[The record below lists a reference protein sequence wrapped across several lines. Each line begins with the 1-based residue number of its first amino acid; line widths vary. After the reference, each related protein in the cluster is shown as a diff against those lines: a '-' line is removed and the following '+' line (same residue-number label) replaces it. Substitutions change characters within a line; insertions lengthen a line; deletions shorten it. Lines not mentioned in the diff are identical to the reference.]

1 VEAAPAGRRLWIR
14 LPLFLR
20 GQVRAH
26 HPRRLLARFLVHE
39 EISAVL
45 TPSMRIAA
53 LVVVLTSYFV
63 AVFWPLHWQLPRQVR
78 NQAEVAADGH
88 AVFTRPGL
96 LRTYNEQDWLA
107 DVVAGAPFKVHLE
120 AIPAEPHP
128 RFVGRLF
135 GLSNGSFGRLVT
147 IDRDHD
153 DLLIHLRARGTNLD
167 GGPPLRI
174 YNVFR
179 DGVPITIDLEL
190 VGKHLR
196 VAVDGENLLE
206 QDYRA
211 DPRKRWSPYYHVVLG
226 SDLNVRRYFL
236 GEITAA
242 MVSAG
247 AQTVDLLEPG
257 VLAGPSRIFFLSREP
272 RLNLSEDL
280 RTVDAYQNVAG
291 FVPLGMV
298 AAIWPGATI
307 FSVLATGLA
316 VSGTIEFVQLTVPG
330 RVPSVDDVVT
340 NVTGAGI
347 GWLVIFA
354 LRRLLDL
361 WGQRRAAVTAARRR

>member
-1 VEAAPAGRRLWIR
+1 VA
-14 LPLFLR
+14 
-20 GQVRAH
+20 AH
-26 HPRRLLARFLVHE
+26 HPERLIERFLVHE
-39 EISAVL
+39 EISAIL
-45 TPSMRIAA
+45 TPSVRVTA
-53 LVVVLTSYFV
+53 LIVVLVSYFF

-88 AVFTRPGL
+88 AVFAEPGL
-96 LRTYNEQDWLA
+96 LRTYGRQDWLA
-107 DVVAGAPFKVHLE
+107 DVVRGAPFKVHLE
-120 AIPAEPHP
+120 AVPAEPHP

-135 GLSNGSFGRLVT
+135 GLSSGSFGRLLT
-147 IDRDHD
+147 IDRSHD

-174 YNVFR
+174 YNMFR
-179 DGVPITIDLEL
+179 DGVPISIDLEL
-190 VGKHLR
+190 VGKQLR
-196 VAVDGENLLE
+196 VAVDGETVLE
-206 QDYRA
+206 HEYRTH
-211 DPRKRWSPYYHVVLG
+211 PRKRWSSYYHVVLG

-242 MVSAG
+242 QVTADER
-247 AQTVDLLEPG
+247 TVDLLQPG
-257 VLAGPSRIFFLSREP
+257 VLARPSRIFFLSREP
-272 RLNLSEDL
+272 RLNLFQDL

-291 FVPLGMV
+291 FIPLGMV
-298 AAIWPGATI
+298 AAIWPSATI

-354 LRRLLDL
+354 LRRLLDF
-361 WGQRRAAVTAARRR
+361 WGQRRAAGVTAARRR